1 MKNGGVKR
9 FIPAHKNFRVI
20 AIAAP
25 VPPYTGYP
33 IDPPFRSR
41 FQARFI
47 DPLGSLLSLSDPN
60 TISLDPQ
67 STLLYD
73 KLQSI
78 ILATQFAS
86 ESRHAV
92 DASSKT
98 TLRPFPQTALAK
110 LRTLLSVFPAPAT
123 VSPVL
128 LGKLMLALHPALM
141 HAPFAM
147 WAMLSR
153 QTEEAGLGPL
163 ASPVAEG
170 AQDDTGLLGYRLAGV
185 QRDGE
190 RTVRLTFDGPAP
202 VSVVVP
208 GGTKGLLPY
217 PWKHRALL
225 DFEATDRFM
234 GLLTC
239 MLQAHALGW
248 DISYIP
254 PALPS
259 TASCSTSTLVRVLGS
274 LLGYEVDTVHMYKEL
289 GGRELVMRRKVED
302 GGATSWEARYESPWF
317 NLCRV
322 SLVV

>member
-1 MKNGGVKR
+1 M
-9 FIPAHKNFRVI
+9 I

-47 DPLGSLLSLSDPN
+47 DPVGSLLSLGDSS
-60 TISLDPQ
+60 TASLDRQ
-67 STLLYD
+67 STMLYD
-73 KLQSI
+73 KLQGI
-78 ILATQFAS
+78 ILATQYAS

-110 LRTLLSVFPAPAT
+110 LRALLSVFPAPTT
-123 VSPVL
+123 VPPVQ

-170 AQDDTGLLGYRLAGV
+170 AHDDSGLLGYRLAGT
-185 QRDGE
+185 QREDE
-190 RTVRLTFDGPAP
+190 RTIRLTFEGPNP
-202 VSVVVP
+202 ISVVVP
-208 GGTKGLLPY
+208 GGRKPLLLY
-217 PWKHRALL
+217 PWEHSALL

-234 GLLTC
+234 GLLTS
-239 MLQAHALGW
+239 MLQAHVLGW

-259 TASCSTSTLVRVLGS
+259 TASCSTSTLVRVLGG
-274 LLGYEVDTVHMYKEL
+274 LLGYDVDTVHMYKEL
-289 GGRELVMRRKVED
+289 GGRELVMRRRVED
-302 GGATSWEARYESPWF
+302 GGATSWEARYVGS
-317 NLCRV
+317 
-322 SLVV
+322 